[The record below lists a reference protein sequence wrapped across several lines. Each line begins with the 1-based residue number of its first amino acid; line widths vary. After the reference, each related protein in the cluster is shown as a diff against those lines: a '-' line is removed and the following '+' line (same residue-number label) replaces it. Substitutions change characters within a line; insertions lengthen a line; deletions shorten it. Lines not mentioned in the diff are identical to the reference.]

1 MLVCAGLHYLPDS
14 ASFCTRR
21 LLLHLAHQARR
32 RNDGHGELHLC
43 IIQFLSAPIDQA
55 LPLLLSDLD
64 HDVEDLLQVR
74 AILRRLLVLDVLL
87 DGREVPLPDDE
98 GDVEE

>member
-1 MLVCAGLHYLPDS
+1 
-14 ASFCTRR
+14 
-21 LLLHLAHQARR
+21 
-32 RNDGHGELHLC
+32 
-43 IIQFLSAPIDQA
+43 
-55 LPLLLSDLD
+55 LLLSDLD

-74 AILRRLLVLDVLL
+74 AILQRLLALDMLL